1 MRARRARTQPA
12 GICRDAAGTVS
23 VEFALLLPILLT
35 LFFGCFEASN
45 LVLADLKVVD
55 ATETAADLVAQT
67 QIGNVLQTADF
78 NNFTSAAQQVLTPLP
93 TTGTTLQL
101 AFASVTYT
109 TGTPVIDW
117 HVEENGAAPI
127 GLASIPANLG
137 ANNSQDS
144 VVVVRV
150 KYSYTSPISYVLS
163 KIYSLSSTAYNRPR
177 YVACVPSFKNTNSA
191 CP

>member
-1 MRARRARTQPA
+1 MRARTIPAART
-12 GICRDAAGTVS
+12 GVCRDAAGTVS

-45 LVLADLKVVD
+45 LLLADLKVVD

-78 NNFTSAAQQVLTPLP
+78 NNFTSATEQVLTPLP
-93 TTGTTLQL
+93 TAGATLQL
-101 AFASVTYT
+101 AFASVTYN
-109 TGTPVIDW
+109 TGAAVIDW
-117 HVEENGAAPI
+117 HYEVNGATPI

-137 ANNSQDS
+137 TNSSPDS

-150 KYSYTSPISYVLS
+150 RYAYASPISYVL
-163 KIYSLSSTAYNRPR
+163 KKTYNLSSTAYNRPR